1 METHGDWQVALPTKA
16 PMAIT
21 SPLKR
26 MHQEAEAS
34 IAAYGPAIATGAD
47 EPPEAVEIV
56 ETYGDLELE
65 YAALRKHCIVLD
77 QPYRGVVEVT
87 GPDRLEF
94 LNRMLTQELKDLSPF
109 AMKRS
114 FWLNRKGRID
124 ADVRVIDLPHA
135 TYLEMD
141 VHAVARTVETLAT
154 FVVMEDVSIR
164 NVNAAVHRFGVHGP
178 AAGELLQAL
187 SLSPQGAEASGP
199 VVRDLEPGRVAAVRV
214 NNAECIVARDDTTGE
229 VGLELIVPIA
239 AAASIYQQMLEAG
252 VEREDGSS
260 VAGKT
265 LRDMLAH
272 RIRLRPAGW
281 HAYNMARIE
290 AGQPLYN
297 LDFGLESLP
306 AETGIMH
313 DRVSLKKGCYLGQE
327 VVARMHARNQAKQR
341 LVGIVFE
348 AIRDDVGI
356 PLQPA
361 TGMAVM
367 RGGDATT
374 VGAGE
379 TAHADPIG
387 VITSSTVSPMHG
399 AVPVAFAALKS
410 SSGGELPQDVHCIV
424 GTTIVRGRVQEGLTF
439 WAGKPK

>member
-109 AMKRS
+109 SMKRS

-178 AAGELLQAL
+178 TAGELLQAL

-199 VVRDLEPGRVAAVRV
+199 VVRDLEVGRVAAVRV

-239 AAASIYQQMLEAG
+239 AAASIYEQMLEIG
-252 VEREDGSS
+252 VRREGD
-260 VAGKT
+260 GKT

-272 RIRLRPAGW
+272 RIGLRPAGW

-297 LDFGLESLP
+297 LDFGIESLP

-348 AIRDDVGI
+348 AIRDDIGI

-367 RGGDATT
+367 KGGGESDA
-374 VGAGE
+374 GASG
-379 TAHADPIG
+379 DPIG
-387 VITSSTVSPMHG
+387 VITSSTVSPMLG

-410 SSGGELPQDVHCIV
+410 SSGGELPQDVHCTV
-424 GTTIVRGRVQEGLTF
+424 GTTIVRGRVQEALTF
-439 WAGKPK
+439 WAGKAK

>member
-1 METHGDWQVALPTKA
+1 
-16 PMAIT
+16 MAIT

-26 MHQEAEAS
+26 THQEAEAS
-34 IAAYGPAIATGAD
+34 IAAYGPPITVEG
-47 EPPEAVEIV
+47 EAQPVEIV

-124 ADVRVIDLPHA
+124 ADLRVIDLPHA

-178 AAGELLQAL
+178 TAGELLQAL

-239 AAASIYQQMLEAG
+239 AAREIYEQMLEVG
-252 VEREDGSS
+252 VRREGD
-260 VAGKT
+260 GKT

-272 RIRLRPAGW
+272 RIGLRPAGW

-297 LDFGLESLP
+297 LDFGMESLP
-306 AETGIMH
+306 AETGLMH

-348 AIRDDVGI
+348 AIRDDIGI

-367 RGGDATT
+367 RGHGGDAPSTT
-374 VGAGE
+374 DA
-379 TAHADPIG
+379 TASAPDPIG
-387 VITSSTVSPMHG
+387 VITSSTVSPMLG
-399 AVPVAFAALKS
+399 AFPIAFAALKGS
-410 SSGGELPQDVHCIV
+410 GGSSGGGEIPQDVHCTV
-424 GTTIVRGRVQEGLTF
+424 GTTIVRGRVQDGLAF
-439 WAGKPK
+439 WKRPAV